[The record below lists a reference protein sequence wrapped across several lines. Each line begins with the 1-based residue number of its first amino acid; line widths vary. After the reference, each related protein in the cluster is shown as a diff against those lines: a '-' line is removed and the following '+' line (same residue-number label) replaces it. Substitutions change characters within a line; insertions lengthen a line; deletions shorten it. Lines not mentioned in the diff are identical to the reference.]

1 VPVDLSLAAW
11 IDRGAFLLPVLLL
24 SQVGLA
30 HYHLHQRLQPD
41 PAARMLRA
49 FTRYLGALLLALSSW
64 AVLQTISSI
73 LLDIQ
78 SPLLPLLLAS
88 FLTLAFH
95 RQMLKTP
102 RNWRALPP
110 YLSDDR
116 SYHAFLRLV
125 AERAAEAKAAPER
138 AERYLQRMYG
148 DDRARLSAVAQ
159 FLHEHEDENWIPL
172 KPNQLAYHPDF
183 YRFPLST
190 LYLAALLPVILPFL
204 LSVYD
209 PVITS
214 DNLSLTVVAS
224 ALASVF
230 YSPLFDTSLL
240 PWITALALGFVII
253 LAVTSEV
260 PRLRFLTPG
269 LSGLI
274 ALALFLT
281 FMVSYLQTYVIER
294 SDTPLITATDYVLG
308 HLSNAALL
316 IGRAEDYRGMIEMF
330 MGRDAIS
337 AIDSFDGLIEAI
349 RSRVLALQSRLG
361 GLFILPA
368 LIFWGTLTIGVLW
381 ELNFSPAAQVT
392 FRRRMRKPQ
401 L

>member
-138 AERYLQRMYG
+138 ADLYLQRMYG

-368 LIFWGTLTIGVLW
+368 MIFWGTLTIGVLW

>member
-49 FTRYLGALLLALSSW
+49 FARYLGALLLALSSW

-88 FLTLAFH
+88 FLTLTFH

-110 YLSDDR
+110 YLSADR

>member
-138 AERYLQRMYG
+138 ADLYLQRMYG

>member
-138 AERYLQRMYG
+138 ADLYLQRMYG

-269 LSGLI
+269 L
-274 ALALFLT
+274 
-281 FMVSYLQTYVIER
+281 LQ
-294 SDTPLITATDYVLG
+294 
-308 HLSNAALL
+308 
-316 IGRAEDYRGMIEMF
+316 
-330 MGRDAIS
+330 
-337 AIDSFDGLIEAI
+337 
-349 RSRVLALQSRLG
+349 
-361 GLFILPA
+361 
-368 LIFWGTLTIGVLW
+368 
-381 ELNFSPAAQVT
+381 
-392 FRRRMRKPQ
+392 
-401 L
+401 